1 MNLIKEGSQTMKYTN
16 AKLVL
21 PESLIEEIQNYMH
34 GGYLYIPVK
43 KEKRK
48 AWGERS
54 GIRKELD
61 LRNQK
66 IIAAYEQGV
75 TIEQLAET
83 YFISIYAVKKIIYR

>member
-16 AKLVL
+16 AKIIL

-43 KEKRK
+43 EEKRK
-48 AWGERS
+48 GWGERS
-54 GIRKELD
+54 GLRKELD
-61 LRNQK
+61 LRNDQ
-66 IIAAYEQGV
+66 IIAAYQQGA
-75 TIEQLAET
+75 TLEQLAET